1 MNDYNDDLPSLPRA
15 GGPVSGRKP
24 LGKLTQSARGAEVG
38 KARRI
43 LLVVGVLTLLANVGT
58 FFFAESLADNLI
70 KAEQAKQPGLMVSP
84 AERDTVINATKVAS
98 GLVALLGGL
107 FVVFGLIVQKFP
119 VPITVASLVLYI
131 GQVAVFAVIAT
142 ASLLNAGI
150 FVKVIIVVAL
160 VKAVQAAIAMQR
172 EDREAGGAYA

>member
-1 MNDYNDDLPSLPRA
+1 MNDYNDDLPPLPRA

-24 LGKLTQSARGAEVG
+24 LGKLTQSARGAELG

-43 LLVVGVLTLLANVGT
+43 LLVVGVLTVLANIAGYLL
-58 FFFAESLADNLI
+58 AESLADTAI
-70 KAEQAKQPGLMVSP
+70 KVELAKQPGAMVDP
-84 AERDTVINATKVAS
+84 AFREAVITATKVAS
-98 GLVALLGGL
+98 VLVGLLGGL

-131 GQVAVFAVIAT
+131 GQVAVLAVLAP

-172 EDREAGGAYA
+172 DERESGGAYA

>member
-24 LGKLTQSARGAEVG
+24 LGKLTQSARGAELG

-58 FFFAESLADNLI
+58 FFFAENLADNLI
-70 KAEQAKQPGLMVSP
+70 KAEQMKQPGLMVSP

-131 GQVAVFAVIAT
+131 GQVAIFAVIIPG
-142 ASLLNAGI
+142 SLVSGI
-150 FVKVIIVVAL
+150 IFKLIIVVAL

>member
-24 LGKLTQSARGAEVG
+24 LGKLTQSARGAELG

-58 FFFAESLADNLI
+58 FFFAENLADNLI
-70 KAEQAKQPGLMVSP
+70 KAEQMKQPGLMVSP
-84 AERDTVINATKVAS
+84 AERDTFINATKVAS

-131 GQVAVFAVIAT
+131 GQVAIFAVIIPG
-142 ASLLNAGI
+142 SLVSGI
-150 FVKVIIVVAL
+150 IFKLIIVVAL